1 MYPQLIIAS
10 VAFVMGWQVNG
21 WRLDSTYQQE
31 RADALLQAKV
41 KQDQLQK
48 QSEQTERAKNEQIRA
63 VNNRLA
69 NALGELRNRP
79 SRMPDTPQNCKGASG
94 SELSK
99 QDAEFLIREAA
110 RADQLRAA
118 LNACYSHSE

>member
-1 MYPQLIIAS
+1 MYPKLIIATL
-10 VAFVMGWQVNG
+10 VFALGWQVNG
-21 WRLDSTYQQE
+21 WRLESAYQKE
-31 RADALLQAKV
+31 RATALLQAKV

-48 QSEQTERAKNEQIRA
+48 QSEATERAKNEQIRA
-63 VNNRLA
+63 VNNRLTA
-69 NALGELRNRP
+69 ALSELRNRP
-79 SRMPDTPQNCKGASG
+79 DRMPNTPQDCKGASG

-118 LNACYSHSE
+118 LNACYLHTE

>member
-1 MYPQLIIAS
+1 MYPQLIIAT
-10 VAFVMGWQVNG
+10 VVFALGWQVNG
-21 WRLDSTYQQE
+21 WRLESAYQKE
-31 RADALLQAKV
+31 RATALLQAKA

-69 NALGELRNRP
+69 NALGELRHRS
-79 SRMPDTPQNCKGASG
+79 SRMPDTAQNCKGASG

-99 QDAEFLIREAA
+99 PDAEFLIREAA